1 MEKNKHVIVASHR
14 RSGTHLTIDAVINNF
29 KVFSQ
34 NSTPVIVTL
43 DHLSSHV
50 PQQKIDLRELQKQI
64 ASSPCL
70 LKTHAHG
77 NISKF
82 FIGTSHFSAFI
93 HELFQDSKIIVVHR
107 DGRDVLTSL
116 YFYMQGFDQKIND
129 TTLSEFIRMKNNFD
143 EGTYPGEMDRVS
155 YWGFHVDSWLGE
167 DNVLLLSFDDFQ
179 NKYVETLKKISQFIE
194 HPLDGKVKD
203 VKRQK
208 ESKVIIH
215 VRRYMQKLITQRF
228 IRIKYSSVNFRKGES
243 GDWVN
248 YFSDDDQKYFNPR
261 AGLVNQALGYQ
272 SGT

>member
-34 NSTPVIVTL
+34 NSKPVIVTL

-50 PQQKIDLRELQKQI
+50 PQQKISLRELQKQI
-64 ASSPCL
+64 ASSPCF

-82 FIGTSHFSAFI
+82 FIGTSYLSAFI

-129 TTLSEFIRMKNNFD
+129 TTLSEFIRMKNTFN
-143 EGTYPGEMDRVS
+143 EETYASDLDRSS
-155 YWGFHVDSWLGE
+155 YWKYHEESWLGKQ
-167 DNVLLLSFDDFQ
+167 NVLLLS
-179 NKYVETLKKISQFIE
+179 
-194 HPLDGKVKD
+194 
-203 VKRQK
+203 
-208 ESKVIIH
+208 
-215 VRRYMQKLITQRF
+215 
-228 IRIKYSSVNFRKGES
+228 
-243 GDWVN
+243 
-248 YFSDDDQKYFNPR
+248 
-261 AGLVNQALGYQ
+261 
-272 SGT
+272 

>member
-248 YFSDDDQKYFNPR
+248 YFSDDDLKYFNPR